1 MTLQESK
8 ESHGFNR
15 GSMSNQVYFIAI
27 ARWGRRPSAPWVPV
41 VLPLPPLAAT
51 LHTKKRNQGK
61 GLLFADTSTRS

>member
-1 MTLQESK
+1 MNRIKLIYLQQ
-8 ESHGFNR
+8 NR
-15 GSMSNQVYFIAI
+15 TETGN